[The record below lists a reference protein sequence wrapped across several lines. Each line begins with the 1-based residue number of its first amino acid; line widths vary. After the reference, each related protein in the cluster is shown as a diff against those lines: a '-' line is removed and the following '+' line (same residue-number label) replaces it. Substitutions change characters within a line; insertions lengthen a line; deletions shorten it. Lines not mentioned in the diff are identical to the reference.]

1 MWDTT
6 KDYRILIAQKSKE
19 LFLNTVQTGSFRG
32 QWNKKM
38 SIEIANKM
46 DSDFQSLL
54 YCYLEGEELA
64 NSKDVDSLEEKTKLI
79 IENLGGEDWNRTFLN
94 NSSKEDRNK
103 TSENIA
109 KIQFFL
115 NTMLGLRK
123 RLSFGPID
131 DPIVGIDTVVG
142 EVMSVS
148 KHPSAD
154 SLMICNVNLKKRAIT
169 VITNNLDVKE
179 GNRVAVALLPP
190 QTFMDI
196 VSEGMFLG
204 VNGVILKEVEGEL
217 GELPTGIPIDS
228 LKDSKNLI
236 EVFLQK

>member
-169 VITNNLDVKE
+169 IITNNLDVKE

>member
-38 SIEIANKM
+38 SIDIANKM

-64 NSKDVDSLEEKTKLI
+64 NSPDVDSLEEKTNMI
-79 IENLGGEDWNRTFLN
+79 IENLGGDDWNRTFLQ

-142 EVMSVS
+142 EIMSVS

-217 GELPTGIPIDS
+217 GELPTGIPINS

>member
-38 SIEIANKM
+38 SIDIANKM

-64 NSKDVDSLEEKTKLI
+64 NSPDVDSLEEKTNMI
-79 IENLGGEDWNRTFLN
+79 IENLGGDDWNRTFLQ

-142 EVMSVS
+142 EIMSVS

>member
-6 KDYRILIAQKSKE
+6 KDYRILISQKSKD
-19 LFLNTVQTGSFRG
+19 LFLKTVQTGSFRG
-32 QWNKKM
+32 NWNKKAC
-38 SIEIANKM
+38 IETAEKM
-46 DSDFQSLL
+46 DSDFQALL
-54 YCYLEGEELA
+54 YCYLEGDELA
-64 NSKDVDSLEEKTKLI
+64 NSDDVKHLEEKADLI
-79 IENLGGEDWNRTFLN
+79 IEYLGGEDWNRVFIKN
-94 NSSKEDRNK
+94 APKDERDK
-103 TSENIA
+103 TNENIA

-115 NTMLGLRK
+115 NSVNGLRK
-123 RLSFGPID
+123 RLLFGPIS
-131 DPIVGIDTVVG
+131 DPIIGIDIVVG

-148 KHPSAD
+148 KHPYAD

-204 VNGVILKEVEGEL
+204 VNGVILKDVNGEL
-217 GELPTGIPIDS
+217 GELPTGIPMES
-228 LKDSKNLI
+228 LTESKNLI
-236 EVFLQK
+236 ESCLQK